1 MSMHARAYKTWLWEL
16 AGTIHVGHYTK
27 INSSQQAKLP
37 RQPRSQVVDVLVREY
52 NEHNLVHSSSFQQ
65 YTVIKINFDFIL
77 SC

>member
-27 INSSQQAKLP
+27 LIAKLP

-65 YTVIKINFDFIL
+65 YTVIKINFDFVL